1 MLIGLLC
8 SLGAGLLWGVV
19 FVAPLVLAD
28 YPGIVLSFGRYL
40 AFGVIALVLAWFDR
54 RVLARLTRADWQE
67 AAKLA
72 LVGNLLYYAAL
83 ASAIQLAG
91 AAVPT
96 LLIGTLPVVI
106 SATSNLLERRSGEA
120 AGGLPWAR
128 LAPPLAVMGLGIG
141 LVHGAEGAGRG
152 GAAGN
157 PADYAL
163 GIALALL
170 AVACWTWYPI
180 RNARWLKAGQVPSRA
195 WATAQGLATLPLA
208 AAALAGYALWD
219 AGAHPDGGFP
229 WPLGPQPLRFVALML
244 FIGLAASWLG
254 TLLWNRA
261 SRLLPASLAGQL
273 IVFETLAA
281 LLYAY
286 SWQGKMPSATVLAGI
301 ALLVAG
307 VVLGVRTFQRRL

>member
-1 MLIGLLC
+1 MLAGLLC

-19 FVAPLVLAD
+19 FVAPLMLAD

-54 RVLARLTRADWQE
+54 RTLARLTRADWRE

-120 AGGLPWAR
+120 ARGLPWAR
-128 LAPPLAVMGLGIG
+128 LAPSLAVMGLGIV
-141 LVHGAEGAGRG
+141 LVHGAEGAR

-157 PADYAL
+157 PADHAL
-163 GIALALL
+163 GIVLALL
-170 AVACWTWYPI
+170 ALACWTWYPI
-180 RNARWLKAGQVPSRA
+180 RNARWLKTGQVPSRA

-219 AGAHPDGGFP
+219 WAVHPGGGFP
-229 WPLGPQPLRFVALML
+229 WPLGPQPLRFAAIML

-286 SWQGKMPSATVLAGI
+286 SWLGKMPSATVLAGI

-307 VVLGVRTFQRRL
+307 VVLGVRAFQRRL